1 MSAGNFYIDL
11 SKHLDFHFISIR
23 FRLFLPYLQHFQV
36 QLRICHA
43 PKAASAEHLHLL
55 RSPERLRQGPAV
67 DTGLGAVEALTL
79 GTWQGKPRETMG
91 SPSFKLSR
99 HIPKKSKN
107 RGRIHPDASLV
118 ETIFWPSAALELQ
131 VAEIVWMAGSTAAR
145 WAPAARLR
153 GGQRPWNFSGRVS
166 WLSLGGRA
174 SVACGV
180 CWPNLV
186 IVFLCFS

>member
-79 GTWQGKPRETMG
+79 GTWQGKPRETMEAHLLNC
-91 SPSFKLSR
+91 PD
-99 HIPKKSKN
+99 IPKKSKN

-145 WAPAARLR
+145 
-153 GGQRPWNFSGRVS
+153 
-166 WLSLGGRA
+166 
-174 SVACGV
+174 
-180 CWPNLV
+180 
-186 IVFLCFS
+186 